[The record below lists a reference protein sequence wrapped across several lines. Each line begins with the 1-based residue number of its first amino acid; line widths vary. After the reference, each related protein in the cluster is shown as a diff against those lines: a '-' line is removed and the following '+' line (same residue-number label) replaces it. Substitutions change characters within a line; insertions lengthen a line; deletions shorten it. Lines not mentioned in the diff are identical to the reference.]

1 MGQVGKKEG
10 KYAIMESEERRGCR
24 QGGTGEKVITW
35 EIHIE
40 TKIHIEK
47 GKPVFTFI
55 LHGRSHIDLLS
66 LQMRTI
72 KSSPVNLSFRER
84 SEC

>member
-24 QGGTGEKVITW
+24 QGGRGEKVITW

-55 LHGRSHIDLLS
+55 FHIDLLS

-72 KSSPVNLSFRER
+72 KSSPVNLSFRE
-84 SEC
+84 SFEC